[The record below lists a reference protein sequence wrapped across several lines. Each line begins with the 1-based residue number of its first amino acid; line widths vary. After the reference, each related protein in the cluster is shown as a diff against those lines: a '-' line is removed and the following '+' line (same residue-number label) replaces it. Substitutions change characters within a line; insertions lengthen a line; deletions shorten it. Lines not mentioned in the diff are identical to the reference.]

1 MNYLFILGSNPILS
15 LAEISSLFPQASI
28 SSLAQ
33 NIALI
38 KLNQEIAKP
47 QELLD
52 KMGGTVKIARLVSQI
67 NSNDLV
73 SSLTDCILTHFSD
86 YRDIGLSHFNFSQ
99 PMGKYFVNTKK
110 NLKQYNIN
118 KRFIF
123 ENNENQLKAATI
135 KRNKLLSKG
144 AEIIIIKSDEHFY
157 FGQSVACQDIDQ
169 YTKRDYGKPKPD
181 AFSGMLPPKVAQ
193 IMINLAQLTPE
204 AVIYDPFCG
213 SGTILQEALLQKF
226 TILGSDISEKAVIH
240 TRENLKWLIKNF
252 YLSFPDYKKYLTDK
266 IFVADAASFVPNQ
279 QIDAIITEPF
289 LGPALKNTPSEN
301 FANQQIRNLMPLYRN
316 FFQNALKFLKE
327 KGKIVFILPVYVS
340 PDKKI
345 TFPINT
351 LLDQNLQKH
360 YTILSKDL
368 IYQQPSQKVNR
379 QILVL
384 SKN

>member
-1 MNYLFILGSNPILS
+1 MNYLFILGSNPTLS

-38 KLNQEIAKP
+38 KLNQEIPKP

-52 KMGGTVKIARLVSQI
+52 KMGGTVKIAKLVSQI

-110 NLKQYNIN
+110 NLKQYNIS

-144 AEIIIIKSDEHFY
+144 AEIIIIKTDDRFY

-204 AVIYDPFCG
+204 AIIYDPFCG
-213 SGTILQEALLQKF
+213 SGTILQEAILQKF

-252 YLSFPDYKKYLTDK
+252 YLSFPDYKKYLTDN

-279 QIDAIITEPF
+279 QVDAIITEPF
-289 LGPALKNTPSEN
+289 LGPALRNTPSED
-301 FANQQIRNLMPLYRN
+301 FANQQIRNLMPLYRD
-316 FFQNALKFLKE
+316 FFHNALKFLKE